1 MGNNMGWI
9 KLYRKIEQCSLYFS
23 EPFTR
28 MQAWIDLLLI
38 ANHDEKDVFIRGNRV
53 IVHRGEIARSSEN
66 LAQRW
71 KWSRGKVLRFL
82 DYLEEMGMIVQ
93 QKSFVTSTIS
103 ICNYSKYQDNDTA
116 DSTADSTADGQQIV
130 QQTDTNKNI
139 KKEKKDKEEKKKT
152 YTKDFED
159 AWEAY
164 KRKGNKAE
172 AYKRWL
178 QLTDQEKEQAAK
190 HIPHYARSREWQYMK
205 DFQSYLFKKT
215 FAEIIKTAKGETLFD
230 PEQTIDRNY
239 NPDTSFGS
247 DVRQTMDGR
256 FVMVVDK
263 TPNDNVKDGYTTDN
277 RPDGARLKFKYGQG
291 VFLWNAETKQWVKE
305 DKP

>member
-1 MGNNMGWI
+1 MKLGFIKTYRSIQECWI
-9 KLYRKIEQCSLYFS
+9 WNCEKYDKAH
-23 EPFTR
+23 
-28 MQAWIDLLLI
+28 AWIDLLLD
-38 ANHDEKDVFIRGNRV
+38 ANHQEVKMLIDSKPIIVGRGCLFT
-53 IVHRGEIARSSEN
+53 SKLN
-66 LAQRW
+66 LANKWRW
-71 KWSRGKVLRFL
+71 DRKTVTSFL
-82 DYLEEMGMIVQ
+82 SILESDGMIT
-93 QKSFVTSTIS
+93 QKRYQHGTMITIV
-103 ICNYSKYQDNDTA
+103 NYSRYQQ
-116 DSTADSTADGQQIV
+116 STDIG
-130 QQTDTNKNI
+130 TDIGTDINKNV
-139 KKEKKDKEEKKKT
+139 KKDKNVEECKEKKKT